1 MKVLIPKSGR
11 RRGIKRILIFQPY
24 DFFLTGFVLRQL
36 SLQKKSSQQ
45 KVFAPSIP
53 LCHGGSLWRDSFRT
67 KAGSAFARVCDLLN
81 YSVRSSKNRVPTV
94 SFSIWSQKC
103 CWLLLLVDDNVVR
116 YTSPRGDPFHDM
128 FCGNLSLPQ
137 KQSVLSIGTS
147 WVFICEPNE
156 PSSRSTFPK
165 ELFST
170 GDHSR

>member
-1 MKVLIPKSGR
+1 MI
-11 RRGIKRILIFQPY
+11 
-24 DFFLTGFVLRQL
+24 FFLTGFVLRQL

-45 KVFAPSIP
+45 KVFCSQHPSTSWQR
-53 LCHGGSLWRDSFRT
+53 LSLSLWRDSFRT

-94 SFSIWSQKC
+94 SFSIWNQKC